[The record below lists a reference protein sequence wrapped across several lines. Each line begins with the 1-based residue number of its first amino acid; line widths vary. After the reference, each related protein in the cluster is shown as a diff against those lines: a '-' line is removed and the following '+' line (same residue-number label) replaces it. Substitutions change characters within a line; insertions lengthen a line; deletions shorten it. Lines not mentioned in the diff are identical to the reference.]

1 MGVTFIYST
10 WSHNKI
16 EKHSKITMAFYIY
29 EQPAFSMEHFHP
41 GFCRSLRSMMTL
53 PMNRQ
58 WSLMENLSDENS
70 LTCQSNQNCST
81 TTSEKKSVM
90 KSSDSTMKESEMED
104 AIDKINEE
112 NKISNPKIETISE
125 PLMSK
130 VSCQETMEKVEIEI
144 QFHGHKFKAE
154 NLDVQVVNQDVLIV
168 KATDDD
174 EKFERK
180 FKLPSNDLANIL
192 VEKISSKFDVKE
204 KDFQTLLINIPK
216 DVKFFQVP
224 IVMEE

>member
-1 MGVTFIYST
+1 
-10 WSHNKI
+10 
-16 EKHSKITMAFYIY
+16 
-29 EQPAFSMEHFHP
+29 
-41 GFCRSLRSMMTL
+41 
-53 PMNRQ
+53 
-58 WSLMENLSDENS
+58 MENLSEENS
-70 LTCQSNQNCST
+70 STCQSNQSCST

-112 NKISNPKIETISE
+112 NKIRNPKIETISD

-130 VSCQETMEKVEIEI
+130 VSCQETIEKLEIKI

-154 NLDVQVVNQDVLIV
+154 NLDIQVVNQDVLIV
-168 KATDDD
+168 KAIDDE

-192 VEKISSKFDVKE
+192 VERISSKFGVKE
-204 KDFQTLLINIPK
+204 KDFQTLLINIPRCEI
-216 DVKFFQVP
+216 FSSP
-224 IVMEE
+224 NC

>member
-1 MGVTFIYST
+1 MGVTSTNST
-10 WSHNKI
+10 WSHHRI
-16 EKHSKITMAFYIY
+16 EKHIKIKMALYIY

-41 GFCRSLRSMMTL
+41 GFCRSLRAMMTP

-58 WSLMENLSDENS
+58 WSLMEKLSEENS
-70 LTCQSNQNCST
+70 STYQSNQRCST

-130 VSCQETMEKVEIEI
+130 VSCQETMEKLEIKI

-154 NLDVQVVNQDVLIV
+154 NLDIQVVNQDVLIV
-168 KATDDD
+168 K
-174 EKFERK
+174 
-180 FKLPSNDLANIL
+180 
-192 VEKISSKFDVKE
+192 
-204 KDFQTLLINIPK
+204 
-216 DVKFFQVP
+216 
-224 IVMEE
+224 

>member
-1 MGVTFIYST
+1 
-10 WSHNKI
+10 
-16 EKHSKITMAFYIY
+16 MALYIY
-29 EQPAFSMEHFHP
+29 EQPAFSLEHFHP
-41 GFCRSLRSMMTL
+41 GFCRSLRSMITL

-58 WSLMENLSDENS
+58 WSLMENLSEENS
-70 LTCQSNQNCST
+70 STCQSNQSCNT
-81 TTSEKKSVM
+81 TTSEKKPVM
-90 KSSDSTMKESEMED
+90 KSLDSTMEESKMEV
-104 AIDKINEE
+104 AIDKINGE
-112 NKISNPKIETISE
+112 NEISNPKIETISE

-130 VSCQETMEKVEIEI
+130 VSCQETMEKLEIKI

-154 NLDVQVVNQDVLIV
+154 NLNIQVVNQDVLIV

-174 EKFERK
+174 KKFERK

>member
-1 MGVTFIYST
+1 
-10 WSHNKI
+10 
-16 EKHSKITMAFYIY
+16 
-29 EQPAFSMEHFHP
+29 
-41 GFCRSLRSMMTL
+41 MMTL

-58 WSLMENLSDENS
+58 WSLMENMSEENL

-90 KSSDSTMKESEMED
+90 KSSDSMVEESEMEV
-104 AIDKINEE
+104 AIDKINGE
-112 NKISNPKIETISE
+112 NEIIDPMIETISK

-130 VSCQETMEKVEIEI
+130 VSCQETIEKLEIKI

-154 NLDVQVVNQDVLIV
+154 NFDVQVVNQNVLIV
-168 KATDDD
+168 KAKDDE